1 MEFLH
6 LLSWKVRHTI
16 SQLMERV
23 HVSRAALSSLAHVF
37 RRISFFVFMVLG
49 ALKTANNSLKT
60 ATNYQKQLK

>member
-23 HVSRAALSSLAHVF
+23 HVSHAALTLAHVF

-49 ALKTANNSLKT
+49 ALKTTNNSLKT